1 MSNTV
6 GLSVFI
12 LAVIL
17 FLGWFAV
24 GTQLNIR
31 KGERILR
38 WLQDGLR
45 LAGEKATLR
54 WLGSSAVEL
63 KVQKPKAPFHHL
75 EIFIVLEPR
84 DVPFIRWFFRAR
96 GRRDL
101 LIVRIDSS
109 DAPRFELEVMDEGA
123 WSTRDARAEVRRK
136 HWAWSQI
143 ETGPGSALT
152 AYAQGVGAAEA
163 TPRLLGL
170 ATLPGCTMVRLAV
183 HSATP
188 HLEVQWH
195 LDGLEKLPSQQIF
208 EKLHQMAEL
217 L

>member
-45 LAGEKATLR
+45 LAGEKTTLR

-63 KVQKPKAPFHHL
+63 KVQKPKAPFHQV

-101 LIVRIDSS
+101 FIVRIESS
-109 DAPRFELEVMDEGA
+109 DTPKFELEVIDESA
-123 WSTRDARAEVRRK
+123 WSTRDAHAEVRRK
-136 HWAWSQI
+136 HWAWSQV

-163 TPRLLGL
+163 APRLLGL
-170 ATLPGCTMVRLAV
+170 ATLPGCSMVRLAV
-183 HSATP
+183 HSGTP

-195 LDGLEKLPSQQIF
+195 LDGLEKLPSQQVF
-208 EKLHQMAEL
+208 EKLRQMAEL

>member
-1 MSNTV
+1 MSNIV

-31 KGERILR
+31 KGERVLR
-38 WLQDGLR
+38 WLQEGLR
-45 LAGEKATLR
+45 LAGEKTTLR

-63 KVQKPKAPFHHL
+63 KLQKPRKPFRQL
-75 EIFIVLEPR
+75 DVFIVMEPR
-84 DVPFIRWFFRAR
+84 DVPFVRWFFRAR

-101 LIVRIDSS
+101 LIVRIESS
-109 DAPRFELEVMDEGA
+109 DTPKFELEVMDEGA
-123 WSTRDARAEVRRK
+123 WSSRDARAEVRRK
-136 HWAWSQI
+136 HWAWSPV

-163 TPRLLGL
+163 APGLLGL
-170 ATLPGCTMVRLAV
+170 ATLPGCSLVRLAV

-188 HLEVQWH
+188 HLEVQWQ
-195 LDGLEKLPSQQIF
+195 LAGLEKIPSPQIF
-208 EKLHQMAEL
+208 EKLRQMAEL

>member
-1 MSNTV
+1 MSNTL

-31 KGERILR
+31 KGERVLR
-38 WLQDGLR
+38 WLQEGLR
-45 LAGEKATLR
+45 LAGEKTTLR

-63 KVQKPKAPFHHL
+63 KVQKPKAPFHRV

-101 LIVRIDSS
+101 FIVRIESADT
-109 DAPRFELEVMDEGA
+109 PKFELEVLDEGA
-123 WSTRDARAEVRRK
+123 WSTRDARTEVQRK
-136 HWAWSQI
+136 HWAWSRV
-143 ETGPGSALT
+143 ETYPGSALA

-163 TPRLLGL
+163 APRLAGL
-170 ATLPGCTMVRLAV
+170 ATLPGCSMVRLAV

-188 HLEVQWH
+188 HLEVQWQ
-195 LDGLEKLPSQQIF
+195 LAGLEEIPSPQIF